1 VLEITESVRSE
12 GVALL
17 ESLIA
22 IRSVNPPGDEDAV
35 ADYVEAHLGDAG
47 IASTRVPLEAGRS
60 SIVARIP
67 GKEPGCLVLCGH
79 LDTVNAD
86 AGQWSS
92 DPFEARSDGERVWGL
107 GAADMKSGVAALI
120 QVARELVRQSEM
132 PRYDIV
138 LALTADEECAYRGAA
153 SVAASGL
160 IDDARFLLITEPT
173 AGRAYLGQ
181 KGELWIEA
189 TFEGRAAH
197 GSIPHSGISA
207 ILPAAEFCLR
217 LAEESAAF
225 PEIEG
230 HGTTSLNIGQIHGGC
245 RVNIV
250 PDKATVRL
258 DSRVVTEDE
267 RNRVVAWVDEMGQ
280 KIAGTWGARFE
291 SKVFTD
297 HAPIVNDSDSE
308 DVLRFLDVLA
318 DVTGWPTRRE
328 IAPYSTDAVAIVPRL
343 GVPVIIYGPGSI
355 EQAHQ
360 PDEYVDLASFYEALE
375 VIGRFASAPRE
386 ESMDEPVA
394 QTSSPCE
401 TEDITAEGAETAEQ
415 EERGMGTSM
424 LHLRGLGGG
433 IPGIGI

>member
-1 VLEITESVRSE
+1 MLEISQLVRRE

-22 IRSVNPPGDEDAV
+22 IRSVNPPGDEDGM
-35 ADYVEAHLGDAG
+35 ADYVERYLGDAG

-60 SIVARIP
+60 SIVARIA
-67 GKEPGCLVLCGH
+67 GEEPGCLVFCGH

-86 AGQWSS
+86 AEKWSS
-92 DPFEARSDGERVWGL
+92 DPFKARSDGERLWGL
-107 GAADMKSGVAALI
+107 GATDMKGGVAALL

-132 PRYDIV
+132 PLYDIV

-189 TFEGRAAH
+189 AFSGRAAH
-197 GSIPHSGISA
+197 GSIPHAGVSA

-217 LAEESAAF
+217 LADESASF
-225 PEIEG
+225 PEVAG
-230 HGTTSLNIGQIHGGC
+230 RGTTSLNIGQIHGGC
-245 RVNIV
+245 QVNIV
-250 PDKATVRL
+250 PDTATVRL
-258 DSRVVTEDE
+258 DSRVVTEEE
-267 RNRVVAWVDEMGQ
+267 RDRVVAWVDEIGQ
-280 KIAGTWGARFE
+280 KTALKWGGRFE
-291 SKVFTD
+291 SRVFTD
-297 HAPIVNDSDSE
+297 HAPIVNDLESE
-308 DVLRFLDVLA
+308 DVRRFLDVLGE
-318 DVTGWPTRRE
+318 VTGRAARRE

-343 GVPVIIYGPGSI
+343 GIPVIVYGPGSI

-375 VIGRFASAPRE
+375 VIARFASAPKPRCV
-386 ESMDEPVA
+386 DEA
-394 QTSSPCE
+394 LE
-401 TEDITAEGAETAEQ
+401 
-415 EERGMGTSM
+415 
-424 LHLRGLGGG
+424 
-433 IPGIGI
+433 